1 GYGSN
6 TVAKVYKVKNHSNIL
21 MWVKRYQKYGID
33 GLKVRYPKY
42 DYDGNFKLN
51 VLNWRKR
58 HKASYPETALQFD
71 ISNPGTIATWQRK
84 LDTKGV

>member
-1 GYGSN
+1 MGQTIS
-6 TVAKVYKVKNHSNIL
+6 
-21 MWVKRYQKYGID
+21 KYGID

-51 VLNWRKR
+51 VLNWRKDI
-58 HKASYPETALQFD
+58 SFLSETALQFD

-84 LDTKGV
+84 LILKVLTPYLLEEDGLNT